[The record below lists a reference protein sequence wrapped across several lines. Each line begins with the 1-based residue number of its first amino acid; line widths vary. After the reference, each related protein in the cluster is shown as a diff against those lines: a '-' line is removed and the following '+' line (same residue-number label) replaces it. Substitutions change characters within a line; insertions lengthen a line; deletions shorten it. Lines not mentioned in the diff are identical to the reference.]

1 MHCTASYPADVEDMN
16 LNIIKKIKKKF
27 KSYPVGLSDHE
38 NGIDAASI
46 AYMLGAQVFEKHF
59 TLNRSWKG
67 TDQSF
72 SLEPQGLS
80 KLIRNLNRIPKL
92 LGNKDKKFLKSEKNL
107 FTKWQKKLLQAIFCL
122 KEKKLFSMI

>member
-1 MHCTASYPADVEDMN
+1 M
-16 LNIIKKIKKKF
+16 
-27 KSYPVGLSDHE
+27 
-38 NGIDAASI
+38 
-46 AYMLGAQVFEKHF
+46 
-59 TLNRSWKG
+59 KG

-107 FTKWQKKLLQAIFCL
+107 FTKWQKKLQAIFAQR
-122 KEKKLFSMI
+122 KKIVFNDLSFKSPGDGLRPYEYKNNR